1 MTKTRS
7 ELDAMLD
14 ELERDLEMIV
24 MDNPDF
30 DDLWGVFAAQAD
42 AIEASAGPNDIAH
55 VRLRTQA
62 ILASQGIASADERAD

>member
-1 MTKTRS
+1 MIKTRP

-24 MDNPDF
+24 MDNPEF
-30 DDLWGVFAAQAD
+30 DDMWGVFAGQAD
-42 AIEASAGPNDIAH
+42 AIEACAGPDDIAH

-62 ILASQGIASADERAD
+62 ILASQGIASNDERAD